1 MVISQTPLRIS
12 LVGGGTDF
20 EDFYNDNGG
29 AVISTAI
36 NKYVYVMVKERFD
49 NKISAN
55 YFDVELVDNVY
66 ELRHDLI
73 RETAILTGMPNGF
86 EVHIMSDIPTSG
98 TGLGSSSAV
107 TVGLINAFY
116 AYKGRTI
123 DAERLAELACK
134 VEIDILRSPIGKQ
147 DQYAVA
153 FGGLNY
159 ITFDLKGVGV
169 NKIELDKDVRRK
181 LENNLMMFFTNI
193 TRKSSAILS
202 EQKENINKD
211 ISTVSILNSL
221 KIMADEL
228 YLFLTKNEID
238 KVGEYLNEN
247 WELKKHLSSN
257 VTNVTIDKMYST
269 AISAGATGG
278 KISGAG
284 GGGFLLLFCDTSK
297 QPELIKKL
305 NGHREFYF
313 QFEPHGSKII
323 FNYNTQELK

>member
-20 EDFYNDNGG
+20 EDFYNEHDG
-29 AVISTAI
+29 AVVSTAI
-36 NKYVYVMVKERFD
+36 NKYIYVMVKERFD

-55 YFDVELVDNVY
+55 YFDVELVDNVF

-73 RETAILTGMPNGF
+73 REAAILTGMPTGF

-98 TGLGSSSAV
+98 TGLGSSSAMV
-107 TVGLINAFY
+107 VGLINAFY
-116 AYKGRTI
+116 AYQGRTI
-123 DAERLAELACK
+123 DADRLAELACK
-134 VEIDILRSPIGKQ
+134 IEIDILRNPIGKQ

-159 ITFDLKGVGV
+159 ITFTSKGIGV
-169 NKIELDKDVRRK
+169 NKIKLENDIRRK
-181 LENNLMMFFTNI
+181 LDNNLVMFFTNI

-202 EQKENINKD
+202 EQKENIIKD
-211 ISTVSILNSL
+211 ISTIGILKSL
-221 KIMADEL
+221 KTMADEM
-228 YLFLTKNEID
+228 YHFLCKNEID

-257 VTNVTIDKMYST
+257 ISNLTIDKMYKD
-269 AISAGATGG
+269 ALSAGALGG
-278 KISGAG
+278 KIAGAG
-284 GGGFLLLFCDTSK
+284 GGGFLILYCDTQHK
-297 QPELIKKL
+297 DVLVEKL
-305 NGHREFYF
+305 NGNRKFDF
-313 QFEPHGSKII
+313 KFEPHGSKII